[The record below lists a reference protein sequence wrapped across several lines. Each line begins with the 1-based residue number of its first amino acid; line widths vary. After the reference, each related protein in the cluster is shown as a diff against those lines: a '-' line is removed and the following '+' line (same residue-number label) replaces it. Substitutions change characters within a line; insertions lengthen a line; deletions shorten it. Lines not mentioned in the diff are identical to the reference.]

1 MMGLASAA
9 LDDAQAP
16 VALLE
21 AIEQTCAAC
30 EKREIKS

>member
-9 LDDAQAP
+9 LDDEKAA

-21 AIEQTCAAC
+21 AIEEAGAASDKGGM
-30 EKREIKS
+30 ES